1 MSYSVV
7 FDVGGVLVPEGN
19 RMERLQHFA
28 RQTLGEFEP
37 SEFTAAYWEFRN
49 DYDLGSSDEEFWGRV
64 FTRAG
69 VREYDDSD
77 VAAVAARDAELN
89 STISSDAEVLLQELS
104 QRDIP
109 MAILSNAPLRMAH
122 RIAGREWAKPVRAM
136 TFSSEHG
143 VMKPDPAIYEVV
155 VRTLSSVSEP
165 ADIVFFDDREKN
177 ITAAREAGWTA
188 HQWVSVAEARQ
199 FLVELGVLPRS

>member
-89 STISSDAEVLLQELS
+89 STISSRVSDCLCVGVWFTS
-104 QRDIP
+104 
-109 MAILSNAPLRMAH
+109 SLR
-122 RIAGREWAKPVRAM
+122 IGRGKPR
-136 TFSSEHG
+136 
-143 VMKPDPAIYEVV
+143 
-155 VRTLSSVSEP
+155 
-165 ADIVFFDDREKN
+165 
-177 ITAAREAGWTA
+177 
-188 HQWVSVAEARQ
+188 
-199 FLVELGVLPRS
+199 LVG

>member
-89 STISSDAEVLLQELS
+89 STIRRGCPIVCVWGFGLQVVCES
-104 QRDIP
+104 VGV
-109 MAILSNAPLRMAH
+109 S
-122 RIAGREWAKPVRAM
+122 
-136 TFSSEHG
+136 HG
-143 VMKPDPAIYEVV
+143 
-155 VRTLSSVSEP
+155 
-165 ADIVFFDDREKN
+165 
-177 ITAAREAGWTA
+177 
-188 HQWVSVAEARQ
+188 
-199 FLVELGVLPRS
+199 